1 MTSPPIKAEPADE
14 AAGAAPAAAAA
25 AAAASGAAS
34 AAQRL
39 YIYYRVA
46 GADLPAA
53 LAAAQA
59 LRTAL
64 LAAQPGLI
72 AELLRRPGEP
82 GGHITLMETYAH
94 PQGVDEALA
103 GLIERQATA
112 ALAPW
117 LQGPRHV
124 ERFEVLAGSGI

>member
-1 MTSPPIKAEPADE
+1 MTSQPIKAER
-14 AAGAAPAAAAA
+14 AGKGAEEPPAAPPATG
-25 AAAASGAAS
+25 ASGAAS

-46 GADLPAA
+46 EADWPAA

-64 LAAQPGLI
+64 LAAHPGLI
-72 AELLRRPGEP
+72 AELLRRPGQQ
-82 GGHITLMETYAH
+82 GGHITLMETYAR
-94 PQGVDEALA
+94 PNGVDNALA
-103 GLIERQATA
+103 GLIEQRAAA

-124 ERFEVLAGSGI
+124 EHFEALASSGC

>member
-1 MTSPPIKAEPADE
+1 MTFPPIKAERADPGADDVPAAPP
-14 AAGAAPAAAAA
+14 AAG
-25 AAAASGAAS
+25 

-46 GADLPAA
+46 EVDLPAA

-59 LRTAL
+59 LRCTL
-64 LAAQPGLI
+64 LAAHPGLT
-72 AELLRRPGEP
+72 AELLRRPGLQQ
-82 GGHITLMETYAH
+82 GQVTLMETYAH
-94 PQGVDEALA
+94 RLGVHGALA
-103 GLIERQATA
+103 GLIEQHAAA

-124 ERFEVLAGSGI
+124 ERFELLASV

>member
-1 MTSPPIKAEPADE
+1 MTSRPIRADRAERADE
-14 AAGAAPAAAAA
+14 GAEDAPAAPLAAA
-25 AAAASGAAS
+25 

-46 GADLPAA
+46 EADLAAA
-53 LAAAQA
+53 LAAGQA
-59 LRTAL
+59 LRQHL
-64 LAAQPGLI
+64 LAAHLGLA
-72 AELLRRPGEP
+72 AELLRRPGVQ

-94 PQGVDEALA
+94 PQGVGDALA
-103 GLIERQATA
+103 GLIEQHAAA

-124 ERFEVLAGSGI
+124 ERFEALSGSSF